1 MILRDWG
8 YSQWYS
14 IPVNNCSSMTL
25 YLPVISLVREVLVEK
40 DHKLTCTEGRPSNVG
55 ICDHCGHQD
64 RTYRSLGPLM
74 RDPMQHN
81 AESKRNS

>member
-1 MILRDWG
+1 
-8 YSQWYS
+8 
-14 IPVNNCSSMTL
+14 MTL

-40 DHKLTCTEGRPSNVG
+40 DHKLTCIEGRPSNVG
-55 ICDHCGHQD
+55 ISDHCGHQV
-64 RTYRSLGPLM
+64 RTYRSLGTLR